1 MKLYFTFIT
10 LTLLAFSHSGKLDSH
25 GGHTNKATGK
35 YHYHTAK
42 KGTNINPHHAPIR
55 LQILKYGYSHSWGQ
69 KFASIERCNAKK
81 KMLERQNKGSDY
93 SYVCAIK

>member
-1 MKLYFTFIT
+1 MKLLILFFT
-10 LTLLAFSHSGKLDSH
+10 LTLGIYAHPGRLDSH
-25 GGHTNKATGK
+25 GGHTDLSTGK

-55 LQILKYGYSHSWGQ
+55 IQILKYGYPHGWGQ
-69 KFASIERCNAKK
+69 EFASIKRCNEEK
-81 KMLERQNKGSDY
+81 KMLTRRNKGSDY

>member
-1 MKLYFTFIT
+1 MKLFILFLTFTFSIY
-10 LTLLAFSHSGKLDSH
+10 AHQGRLDNH
-25 GGHTNKATGK
+25 GGHTNESTGK

-55 LQILKYGYSHSWGQ
+55 LQILKYGYPHAWGQ
-69 KFASIERCNAKK
+69 KFASIERCYAKK
-81 KMLERQNKGSDY
+81 KMLEHQNKGSDY